1 MCSGSHQEENA
12 LSCNKLALFGAA
24 GIAALISMQ
33 PVAARAATA
42 AAAAAATAEATG
54 GDVTVGELVVTA
66 QKREENIQNVGMSI
80 QAASGERLT
89 KLGITST
96 ADLQKVVP
104 GFEVTPNYY
113 GTVVYT
119 IRGVGFQDTSLA
131 GSPTVTV
138 YLDEVPLPFSI
149 LTAGATLDLQRVEVL
164 KGPQGT
170 LFGNNATAG
179 AINYIANKPT
189 ETFQAGGDFSFG
201 NFATV
206 LAQAYVSGPLTDG
219 LTARLA
225 VQSNTSGAWQK
236 GYGPQSGQDTG
247 GQDFLNGRI
256 ELAWKPNDK
265 FRALFTV
272 SGWSD
277 RGFNQVGQLYG
288 LAGGRNH
295 AMPPFLLNYP
305 LAPHDDQSASWMS
318 CVNDSPWDPIA
329 GQTLGDQYLTPQY
342 PDGTPVGP
350 PDVRPPAGLTQ
361 GLAPAGYTGSAVHG
375 NNAESESNGTNGST
389 AAVLQGAQPTH
400 CVPMRRAN
408 NFFNVSLR
416 MDYDVG
422 NNMTVTSLTSFE
434 RFNRHAGVDG
444 AGVPEQDYQSLQVG
458 KITSVYQEL
467 RLSGKFWGKG
477 DWIFGGNYQYD
488 STWDRFLQSYNGS
501 TASPTAIPYS
511 GLCFAG
517 LGACTP
523 AETFGNP
530 AYNAALYPLG
540 LDDTLGPTEPAD
552 FQRNNTYAVYLS
564 GEYPVL
570 PNLTLLAGVRYTEAD
585 KLGGTCGQD
594 GGDGSWSTVASQI
607 SDLLELLNP
616 AGYLAQTYG
625 AATPAN
631 PINGYISAVDA
642 YLNHQGRGIN
652 AGPGK
657 CGTTG
662 FAPYFQSYG
671 DKFPGGFLN
680 QSNVSWRAGAN
691 WKVTPE
697 TLLYL
702 IISQGYKGGSFPTVA
717 MSSAAQATPVRQE
730 NLIAYEGG
738 IKGNW
743 LHNQLTANGAVFYY
757 DYSNKQIL
765 GAETDPVFG
774 PLAELVNVPKSHV
787 IGFELSGTYTPE
799 WLKGLSIVPAVS
811 YQYSHIDHC
820 TPSPR
825 YPGCIDGNF
834 FTPDAFSKTVNVT
847 GQAFPSAPDWQASF
861 DAEYDW
867 KVPHDITAFF
877 GFHVTYDDAT
887 HTGFQDNN
895 PPVTPPVYSQALTC
909 GGPVYCYEASK
920 VPPYTLLDLRAGI
933 ERGPWA
939 FQIWGHNVTNKWYWT
954 AADRVNDTILRYT
967 GYPTTYGITISVHYR

>member
-1 MCSGSHQEENA
+1 

-24 GIAALISMQ
+24 AAAALISVQ
-33 PVAARAATA
+33 PIAAKAATA

-66 QKREENIQNVGMSI
+66 QKREENINNVGMSI

-89 KLGITST
+89 KLGITNT
-96 ADLQKVVP
+96 NDLKKVVP

-179 AINYIANKPT
+179 AINYIANKPSN
-189 ETFQAGGDFSFG
+189 TFEAGGDFSFG
-201 NFATV
+201 NFGTA
-206 LAQAYVSGPLTDG
+206 LAQGYVSGPITDG
-219 LTARLA
+219 LSARLA
-225 VQSNTSGAWQK
+225 LQANRSGAWQK

-247 GQDFLNGRI
+247 GQDFLNGRL

-265 FRALFTV
+265 FKSLLTI

-277 RGFNQVGQLYG
+277 RGYNQVGQLYG

-295 AMPPFLLNYP
+295 AMPQFLLDYP
-305 LAPHDDQSASWMS
+305 LSPHDPQSASWMS
-318 CVNDSPWDPIA
+318 CVNVSPYDPIA
-329 GQTLGDQYLTPQY
+329 GQTLGDQYLIPQY
-342 PDGTPVGP
+342 PDGTSAGP
-350 PDVRPPAGLTQ
+350 PGVFGQTN
-361 GLAPAGYTGSAVHG
+361 GIAPAGYTGSPVHG
-375 NNAESESNGTNGST
+375 NNSESQSNGVGST
-389 AAVLQGAQPTH
+389 AAVLQGAGPTD
-400 CVPMRRAN
+400 CMPMRRQN
-408 NFFNVSLR
+408 NFFNISLR
-416 MDYDVG
+416 MDYDLG
-422 NNMTVTSLTSFE
+422 NDMTVTSLTSFE
-434 RFNRHAGVDG
+434 RFNRRSGVDG

-458 KITSVYQEL
+458 KITSIYQEL

-477 DWIFGGNYQYD
+477 NWIFGGNYQYD
-488 STWDRFLQSYNGS
+488 STWDRFLQTYNGS

-511 GLCFAG
+511 ELCFAG
-517 LGACTP
+517 LGACTA
-523 AETFGNP
+523 AETAGSP
-530 AYNAALYPLG
+530 TYDASRYPLI

-570 PNLTLLAGVRYTEAD
+570 DNLTLLAGVRYTEAD

-594 GGDGSWSTVASQI
+594 GGDGSWSTVAQQI

-616 AGYLAQTYG
+616 AGYLSTTYG
-625 AATPAN
+625 GATPAA
-631 PINGYISAVDA
+631 PIGGYISAVDA
-642 YLNHQGRGIN
+642 YLQGAGKGIN
-652 AGPGK
+652 AGPGG

-662 FAPYFQSYG
+662 PAPYFQSFG
-671 DKFPGGFLN
+671 NKFPGGFLN

-691 WKVTPE
+691 WKVTPD

-717 MSSAAQATPVRQE
+717 MSSSNQATPVRQE

-738 IKGNW
+738 VKGNW
-743 LHNQLTANGAVFYY
+743 MHNQLTMNGAFFYY

-765 GAETDPVFG
+765 GAETDPIFG
-774 PLAELVNVPKSHV
+774 PLPELVNVPKSHV
-787 IGFELSGTYTPE
+787 IGFEMSGTYAPE
-799 WLKGLSIVPAVS
+799 WLRGLTVVPAVS

-834 FTPDAFSKTVNVT
+834 FTPDAFTHTVNVT

-867 KVPHDITAFF
+867 KVPHDITAFL
-877 GFHVTYDDAT
+877 GLHVTYSDAT
-887 HTGFQDNN
+887 HTFFQNNN
-895 PPVTPPVYSQALTC
+895 PPSFPTYTPAQTC
-909 GGPVYCYEASK
+909 GGPVACYDPTK

-933 ERGPWA
+933 ERGPWS

-954 AADRVNDTILRYT
+954 AADRVNDTLLRYT
-967 GYPTTYGITISVHYR
+967 GMPTTYGITISVHYR

>member
-1 MCSGSHQEENA
+1 MSHR
-12 LSCNKLALFGAA
+12 KLALFGAA
-24 GIAALISMQ
+24 AVAALFSMQ
-33 PVAARAATA
+33 TTPARAATA
-42 AAAAAATAEATG
+42 AAATTAAATG
-54 GDVTVGELVVTA
+54 GDVTIGELVVTA
-66 QKREENIQNVGMSI
+66 QKREQNIQNVGMSI
-80 QAASGERLT
+80 QAATGDRLT
-89 KLGITST
+89 KLGIHDT

-189 ETFQAGGDFSFG
+189 NTFETGGDFTFG
-201 NFATV
+201 NFATA

-225 VQSNTSGAWQK
+225 IQSNTSGAWQR

-247 GQDFLNGRI
+247 GQDFLNGRL
-256 ELAWKPNDK
+256 ELQWKPNDK
-265 FRALFTV
+265 FRALFAV

-295 AMPPFLLNYP
+295 AMPQFLLDYP
-305 LAPHDDQSASWMS
+305 DAPHNDRSAGWLS
-318 CVNDSPWDPIA
+318 CVNQSPYDPIA
-329 GQTLGDQYLTPQY
+329 AQTLGDQYLIPQY
-342 PDGTPVGP
+342 PDGTSAGP
-350 PDVRPPAGLTQ
+350 PGVTGVTN
-361 GLAPAGYTGSAVHG
+361 GLAPAGYTGSPVHG
-375 NNAESESNGTNGST
+375 NNAESQSNGPN
-389 AAVLQGAQPTH
+389 AAVLLGAPPTN
-400 CVPMRRAN
+400 CIPMRRSN
-408 NFFNVSLR
+408 NFWNASLR
-416 MDYDVG
+416 MDYDLG

-434 RFNRHAGVDG
+434 RFNRRAGVDG

-477 DWIFGGNYQYD
+477 DWIFGGNYEYD
-488 STWDRFLQSYNGS
+488 STWDRFLQTYNGS
-501 TASPTAIPYS
+501 TASPTSIPFS
-511 GLCFAG
+511 AL
-517 LGACTP
+517 CTP
-523 AETFGNP
+523 TTCTAADLMKP
-530 AYNAALYPLG
+530 AI

-552 FQRNNTYAVYLS
+552 FQRNNTYAVYFS

-570 PNLTLLAGVRYTEAD
+570 PTLSVLAGVRFTEAN
-585 KLGGTCGQD
+585 KIGGTCGQD
-594 GGDGSWSTVASQI
+594 GGDGSWSTVAQQI
-607 SDLLELLNP
+607 SNLLEVLNP
-616 AGYLAQTYG
+616 QGFLAQTYG

-631 PINGYISAVDA
+631 PINGFISPVDA
-642 YLNHQGRGIN
+642 YLNGAGKGVN
-652 AGPGK
+652 AGPGG

-662 FAPYFQSYG
+662 FAPDFLSFG
-671 DKFPGGFLN
+671 KTFPGGLLN
-680 QSNVSWRAGAN
+680 QANVSWKGGAN
-691 WKVTPE
+691 WKVTPD
-697 TLLYL
+697 TLLYV

-717 MSSAAQATPVRQE
+717 MSSANQATPVRQE

-738 IKGNW
+738 FKGNW
-743 LHNQLTANGAVFYY
+743 LHNQATLDGAIFYY

-765 GAETDPVFG
+765 GAETDPIFG

-787 IGFELSGTYTPE
+787 IGFELSGNYAPE
-799 WLKGLSIVPAVS
+799 WLRGLSVVPAVS

-820 TPSPR
+820 TPSPK
-825 YPGCIDGNF
+825 YPGCIGGNF
-834 FTPDAFSKTVNVT
+834 FTPDAFSQTVNVT

-867 KVPHDITAFF
+867 KVPHDITAFV
-877 GFHVTYDDAT
+877 GFHVTYDDVT
-887 HTGFQDNN
+887 HTGFQNDN
-895 PPVTPPVYSQALTC
+895 PPVTPPVYSQTLTC
-909 GGPVYCYEASK
+909 GGPVFCYDPTR
-920 VPPYTLLDLRAGI
+920 VPNYTLLDLRAGI

-954 AADRVNDTILRYT
+954 AADRVNDTMLRYT